1 MGRSAKALRLAA
13 VTLMAVL
20 ELSLIAANFLGDCDI
35 TWEPQNAKMDEGGN
49 HLTLSL
55 VSNSSGI
62 HTICVHL
69 LILVY
74 QHQSLSVIKKC
85 RLVDLLYT

>member
-1 MGRSAKALRLAA
+1 MYRNLSMGPSAKALLRLAA

-20 ELSLIAANFLGDCDI
+20 EFSLVGANFLGDCDI

-69 LILVY
+69 LILVPTPKF
-74 QHQSLSVIKKC
+74 I
-85 RLVDLLYT
+85 RP

>member
-20 ELSLIAANFLGDCDI
+20 ELSLVAANFLGDCDI

-62 HTICVHL
+62 HASYLCSSFNFGIPIPKFIRNQKV
-69 LILVY
+69 
-74 QHQSLSVIKKC
+74 SS
-85 RLVDLLYT
+85 R

>member
-1 MGRSAKALRLAA
+1 MASPAKAALVAA
-13 VTLMAVL
+13 VALVAVAL
-20 ELSLIAANFLGDCDI
+20 EVGLVGANFRDDCDI

-62 HTICVHL
+62 LFVQRFSSFRECL
-69 LILVY
+69 LLV
-74 QHQSLSVIKKC
+74 V
-85 RLVDLLYT
+85 LLQCQYVMRAF

>member
-1 MGRSAKALRLAA
+1 MASPAKAALVAA
-13 VTLMAVL
+13 VALVAVAL
-20 ELSLIAANFLGDCDI
+20 EVGLVGANFRDDCDI

-62 HTICVHL
+62 L
-69 LILVY
+69 LCRDFSSFRKCLSIL
-74 QHQSLSVIKKC
+74 
-85 RLVDLLYT
+85 LVVLLQCQYVMRAF